1 MASYK
6 VVYDKFI
13 LIMGDRLS
21 KAGLRDAEIPSDF
34 DLLGSGIIDSFE
46 FIQLITDLCSS
57 LELEF
62 DLSIIDDTDLQTLG
76 SIVSAIVIQNNEQ
89 SKSIEQ

>member
-6 VVYDKFI
+6 AVYDKFI
-13 LIMGDRLS
+13 LTIGDRLS
-21 KAGLRDAEIPSDF
+21 KAGLKDAEISSDF

-57 LELEF
+57 LELDF
-62 DLSIIDDTDLQTLG
+62 DLSIIDDADLQTMG
-76 SIVSAIVIQNNEQ
+76 SIVSAIVSQNNEQ
-89 SKSIEQ
+89 SKRIEK